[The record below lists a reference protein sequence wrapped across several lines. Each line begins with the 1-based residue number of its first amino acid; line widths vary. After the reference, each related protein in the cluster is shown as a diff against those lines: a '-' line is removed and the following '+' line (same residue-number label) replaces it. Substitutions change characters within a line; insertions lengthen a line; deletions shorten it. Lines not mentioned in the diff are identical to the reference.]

1 METKTVMKNRGFILM
16 LLGIGLGILGGI
28 QFPQQMLS
36 MEWIG
41 TLFINMLKLIALPL
55 VFSALV
61 GAIAS
66 IGDFRKLGTVG
77 GYTLAYVF
85 ISVSIAVIIGLILI
99 NVFKPGLGVDPS
111 LIPMDPKLSAK
122 PGLEFTSFIQGLF
135 PPNIIDAAAKFEI
148 MPVVIFAVVFA
159 LGCIACGESAK
170 PVVEFFVGLRSI
182 FIKMITWLMHLTPV
196 GLFSLIG
203 TAVARTVENNLFMAS
218 LKGLAIFIQV
228 FLLGLTLHILWQMA
242 IVALIAKRNAK
253 QYLKAA
259 VPALA
264 TAFGT
269 SSSMATLPI
278 ALVIAQEQGIKAQ
291 VARFVLPFATTV
303 NLAGTAMLEAYA
315 ALFFSQILGIH
326 LGMWDQLGIFFM
338 AIVAGMGATGIP
350 EGGLVTMVTV
360 LRAVNIPTSAIAL
373 LLPFDRI
380 LDRFRT
386 VVNVWGDLVCAA
398 IVNHFVRGKSVDEI
412 PEEIPGISSGN
423 TQSTE
428 SGTTGST
435 STE

>member
-1 METKTVMKNRGFILM
+1 MKNRGFILM
-16 LLGIGLGILGGI
+16 LLGIGLGILGGLK
-28 QFPQQMLS
+28 FPQQMLS
-36 MEWIG
+36 IEWIG

-85 ISVSIAVIIGLILI
+85 ISVSIAVLIGLVLI
-99 NVFKPGLGVDPS
+99 NLFKPGLGVDPT
-111 LIPMDPKLSAK
+111 LIPLESKLSSK
-122 PGLEFTSFIQGLF
+122 PALEFTSFIQGLF

-148 MPVVIFAVVFA
+148 MPVVIFAVIFA
-159 LGCIACGESAK
+159 IGCIACGETAK
-170 PVVEFFVGLRSI
+170 PVIEFFVGLRSI
-182 FIKMITWLMHLTPV
+182 FIKMITWLMHLTPI

-203 TAVARTVENNLFMAS
+203 TAVARALENNLFMAS
-218 LKGLAIFIQV
+218 IKGLGIFIEV
-228 FLLGLTLHILWQMA
+228 FLLGLTLQVFWQLLA
-242 IVALIAKRNAK
+242 VQFIAKRNAK

-259 VPALA
+259 APALA

-269 SSSMATLPI
+269 SSSMATLPV
-278 ALVIAQEQGIKAQ
+278 ALVVAQEQGIKAQ

-303 NLAGTAMLEAYA
+303 NLAGTAMLEAYS

-326 LGMWDQLGIFFM
+326 LTVWDQLGIFFM
-338 AIVAGMGATGIP
+338 AIIAGMGATGIP

-386 VVNVWGDLVCAA
+386 MVNVWGDLVCAA
-398 IVNHFVRGKSVDEI
+398 LVNHFVSKKNMDDEM
-412 PEEIPGISSGN
+412 PEEPALRDDLASSERKITSN
-423 TQSTE
+423 NATE
-428 SGTTGST
+428 
-435 STE
+435 